1 MPKLDLKV
9 PFATLLPDFAYQAL
23 STEFVEKDSITCLEL
38 EDLREALL
46 HNDDRALKDIRA
58 FLAIGEDDRA
68 DFDGEYSEDGELH
81 NEADDSLD
89 GELEE
94 VDADLYHRYTPGEVK
109 FILGEIIEHIDEVY
123 EAYHDYAGLNL
134 ALTAGFV
141 FQAGEKAGKREQRK
155 KYETGLIVEFFN
167 TLNEPEMPEDVF
179 DVPVVSQKLSDTISA
194 RAYFTCNSEYMGGYE
209 TYFAAISRILN
220 MKETH

>member
-1 MPKLDLKV
+1 MPKLDLKIA
-9 PFATLLPDFAYQAL
+9 FAALVPDFAYQAL

-46 HNDDRALKDIRA
+46 HNEDRALKDIRA
-58 FLAIGEDDRA
+58 FLAIGADERA
-68 DFDGEYSEDGELH
+68 DFDSGYDEEGEMH
-81 NEADDSLD
+81 DDSDGLLD
-89 GELEE
+89 DELEE

-109 FILGEIIEHIDEVY
+109 FILGEIMEHIDEVY
-123 EAYHDYAGLNL
+123 EAYHDYSGLNL

-155 KYETGLIVEFFN
+155 KYETGLIVEFFK
-167 TLNEPEMPEDVF
+167 TGNEPEMPEDVF
-179 DVPVVSQKLSDTISA
+179 EVPVASKNLSDTISA
-194 RAYFTCNSEYMGGYE
+194 RAYFTCNSDYMGGYE